1 MWASRSVLISEGIMS
16 KKTAKDTVSSA
27 NARIVIE
34 EQTAAFLKSGGS
46 IQQIVKGASGQV
58 SLVGTKKTEGKK

>member
-1 MWASRSVLISEGIMS
+1 MS